1 MSASAMA
8 RAAAL
13 PPPGSLRR
21 VSTASSSWSYNA
33 STIACGNCPGCN
45 YKHAGLNIT
54 LRFSH
59 SRPLDFNPVACNRCG
74 EIILSIGTKRP
85 SYAEQSLS
93 QSMVVLAASA
103 QVFGAVAAPT
113 INLPEIARKI
123 SNISQDQGPVLASR
137 TVARDFAATVPQPQ
151 HATLQKQPGNRPSSR
166 VIRKNMKRA
175 FDSLPKRI
183 KFMFVRHSSI
193 SNPGAEQPQQPP
205 PQFSQVATFQIPVTW
220 KTAPGRLPTTVEEPV
235 VVENM
240 VPPSLLPDRRYSE
253 APIMAHR
260 KDYQRNCNY
269 PVKDHGCDCTGRC
282 HCSKLG
288 HRPSIRS
295 DSSDLFHVRSQ
306 SSQGEGTISSGS
318 EDKEAKRPLSKHSE
332 DLNGM
337 GGGFGGRADSSGH
350 LGVASLHGRNNS
362 LGGSTDISDGSS
374 NDFVTPPSLSQEL
387 GHFVR
392 PHLRGFVGSD
402 VIRPHANE
410 HQTTIHNEEYN
421 RHHHLEGGHGVE
433 TCKR

>member
-13 PPPGSLRR
+13 PTPGSLRK
-21 VSTASSSWSYNA
+21 VSTASSSSWSYNA

-123 SNISQDQGPVLASR
+123 SNISQDQGPMLANR

-183 KFMFVRHSSI
+183 KFMF
-193 SNPGAEQPQQPP
+193 QPP
-205 PQFSQVATFQIPVTW
+205 PQFSQVATF
-220 KTAPGRLPTTVEEPV
+220 
-235 VVENM
+235 
-240 VPPSLLPDRRYSE
+240 
-253 APIMAHR
+253 
-260 KDYQRNCNY
+260 
-269 PVKDHGCDCTGRC
+269 
-282 HCSKLG
+282 
-288 HRPSIRS
+288 
-295 DSSDLFHVRSQ
+295 
-306 SSQGEGTISSGS
+306 
-318 EDKEAKRPLSKHSE
+318 
-332 DLNGM
+332 
-337 GGGFGGRADSSGH
+337 
-350 LGVASLHGRNNS
+350 
-362 LGGSTDISDGSS
+362 
-374 NDFVTPPSLSQEL
+374 
-387 GHFVR
+387 
-392 PHLRGFVGSD
+392 
-402 VIRPHANE
+402 
-410 HQTTIHNEEYN
+410 
-421 RHHHLEGGHGVE
+421 
-433 TCKR
+433 